1 MINEKDIE
9 CLEDIAQTLFNKSQE
24 YKEGSDERK
33 DLLYCVVTLE
43 EITTILKNI
52 NGKDGE

>member
-33 DLLYCVVTLE
+33 DLLYCVVSRTSRRCV
-43 EITTILKNI
+43 
-52 NGKDGE
+52 D